1 MFPQHT
7 LFRKFKN
14 RKMNFTKLFAA
25 LAVLSIGFVSC
36 KKEETSTKTSQN
48 LSFHIHTMA
57 GAAEINDA
65 DVFTTST
72 GRKITFSDL
81 RYYISNIVLIKED
94 GTEYPISNKVL
105 LAGIEKEEHA
115 LGEVPVGKYKGF
127 KFLLGLDSA
136 TNHSDPSTYA
146 AGNPLAMQTPSIHWD
161 WNSGYIFFKA
171 EGQVDTSA
179 AGNLAPNHDYFFHI
193 GMDMLARQIDFST
206 SAFEVKAD
214 GEKFVH
220 MNFDFL
226 TVIQNVDL
234 TTETMTHTMGPGMP
248 LATKIANNYQ
258 AAFEVEDH

>member
-1 MFPQHT
+1 
-7 LFRKFKN
+7 
-14 RKMNFTKLFAA
+14 MNYTKVFAA

-36 KKEETSTKTSQN
+36 KKEETTTKTSQN
-48 LSFHIHTMA
+48 LNFHIHSMA

-65 DVFTTST
+65 DVFTTAT

-127 KFLLGLDSA
+127 KFMLGLDSA
-136 TNHSDPSTYA
+136 TNHSDPTTYE

-171 EGQVDTSA
+171 EGRVDTSA
-179 AGNLAPNHDYFFHI
+179 AGNLAPNHDFFYHI

-206 SAFEVKAD
+206 SAFEVTAD

-226 TVIQNVDL
+226 TALQNVDF
-234 TTETMTHTMGPGMP
+234 TTETMTHSMGAGMP

-258 AAFEVEDH
+258 AAFEVENE